1 MMKQKDFYGLSYSTP
16 AAQWVEALPLG
27 NAKLGG
33 MIYGSLHDE
42 IIQINEET
50 VWAGYPRC
58 RDNPE
63 AYNRLSKIRESIFQG
78 DYDGAMEHAGQ
89 MLGQPE
95 QLESYQPVCDV
106 LMRFHQHG
114 IYREYWRGAPFANG
128 VYYPR
133 GSTSQRRSIPSGTSG
148 RQTGWSA
155 PRKLQPRRFAARPPI
170 SWPTAIR
177 ANTANKPV

>member
-1 MMKQKDFYGLSYSTP
+1 MKQEDFYGLSYSTP

-78 DYDGAMEHAGQ
+78 DYDGLPLSE
-89 MLGQPE
+89 
-95 QLESYQPVCDV
+95 
-106 LMRFHQHG
+106 R
-114 IYREYWRGAPFANG
+114 I
-128 VYYPR
+128 
-133 GSTSQRRSIPSGTSG
+133 
-148 RQTGWSA
+148 RQTNRFDHLDAAGGAGRGDSGGENA
-155 PRKLQPRRFAARPPI
+155 PPD
-170 SWPTAIR
+170 R
-177 ANTANKPV
+177 ADQ

>member
-1 MMKQKDFYGLSYSTP
+1 MKQEDFYGLSYSTP

-106 LMRFHQHG
+106 LSGSISMESTG
-114 IYREYWRGAPFANG
+114 STGG
-128 VYYPR
+128 